1 MVSVFFNGRLGNN
14 IFQYIFCRVSA
25 VKNNCNFYIPSSVE
39 ESNNFYKG
47 ISKLLNIKLEDSV
60 SGNLHHWVGNDLF
73 DIDFG
78 KNDGNINRLLGE
90 VNIEDVTD
98 GSFLNGF
105 YQTDSYMIEYETK
118 IKNKWL
124 RFKKNLKDLSKPLLE
139 KYDVDKYCYIH
150 FRGGDYKTI
159 PQFFLPIDY
168 YRESMNHI
176 VSIKNDI
183 KFVIITDDI
192 VEATNFFP
200 EYDVISNQMEID
212 FYLLSKA
219 KYSII
224 PNSSFSWWASWLN
237 NDSKIIVAPNRWFN
251 YNKYYGEGFEPPKI
265 KTNKFYYI

>member
-1 MVSVFFNGRLGNN
+1 MVSVYFQGRLGNN
-14 IFQYIFCRVSA
+14 IFQYIFCRISA
-25 VKNNCNFYIPSSVE
+25 IKKNFEFYITNGVE
-39 ESNNFYKG
+39 DSDNFYKE
-47 ISKLLNIKLEDSV
+47 ISSRFNIGLENSV
-60 SGNLHHWVGNDLF
+60 IDNPHHWIGDNLF

-78 KNDGNINRLLGE
+78 KRDKNINKLLGE
-90 VNIEDVTD
+90 VNIEEVTD
-98 GSFLNGF
+98 GSFLKGF
-105 YQTDSYMIEYETK
+105 YQTEEYMLGYEEM
-118 IKNKWL
+118 IKNDWL
-124 RFKKNLKDLSKPLLE
+124 PFKKNLKDLSKPLLE

>member
-14 IFQYIFCRVSA
+14 IFQYIFCRVAA
-25 VKNNCNFYIPSSVE
+25 VRNNCNFYIPNGLE
-39 ESNNFYKG
+39 ESNNFYRN
-47 ISKLLNIKLEDSV
+47 ISTTLNIKLEDSV
-60 SGNLHHWVGNDLF
+60 DGNLHRWIGDNLF

-78 KNDGNINRLLGE
+78 KNDGIINRLLGE

-98 GSFLNGF
+98 GCFLNGF
-105 YQTDSYMIEYETK
+105 YQNDSYMIDYEDT
-118 IKNKWL
+118 IKKEWL
-124 RFKKNLKDLSKPLLE
+124 PFKENLKELSKLLLE

-168 YRESMNHI
+168 YNEAINHI
-176 VSIKNDI
+176 TSIKDDT

-192 VEATNFFP
+192 IEATNFFP
-200 EYDVISNQMEID
+200 NYDVISNEMEID
-212 FYLLSKA
+212 FYLLSNA

-237 NDSKIIVAPNRWFN
+237 NNSEIIVAPNRWFN
-251 YNKYYGEGFEPPKI
+251 YNKCYGDGFEPPKI

>member
-1 MVSVFFNGRLGNN
+1 MVSVYFQGRLGNN
-14 IFQYIFCRVSA
+14 IFQYIFCRISSI
-25 VKNNCNFYIPSSVE
+25 KNNCGFYIPNGFD
-39 ESNNFYKG
+39 ESTNFYQE
-47 ISKLLNIKLEDSV
+47 ISSRLNINLEKSV
-60 SGNLHHWVGNDLF
+60 PGNLHYWIGDNLF

-78 KNDGNINRLLGE
+78 KNDGIVNRIVGD

-98 GSFLNGF
+98 GSFLIGF
-105 YQTDSYMIEYETK
+105 YQTDSYMKDYEVN
-118 IKNKWL
+118 IKNEWL
-124 RFKKNLKDLSKPLLE
+124 PFKKNLKYISKPLLE

-168 YRESMNHI
+168 YRESINHI
-176 VSIKNDI
+176 MSINNDI

-192 VEATNFFP
+192 EEATKFFP
-200 EYDVISNQMEID
+200 EYDVISNKMEID
-212 FYLLSKA
+212 FYLLSRS

-237 NDSKIIVAPNRWFN
+237 NNSEIIIAPNRWFN
-251 YNKYYGEGFEPPKI
+251 YNKCYGEGFEPHKI